1 MTVGKDLRRQAQ
13 RRVVPGNYN
22 NSAASTAQT
31 TKPRREC
38 PFGPRAD
45 LLSPQ
50 ACLYSRAA
58 TGSEVYDSA
67 QAGAIM
73 IKSVGGLGCM
83 EG

>member
-13 RRVVPGNYN
+13 RELSLAITIIRLLRRRKLPSPAGNVHSGRGRIYFLR
-22 NSAASTAQT
+22 
-31 TKPRREC
+31 KPVYI
-38 PFGPRAD
+38 RA
-45 LLSPQ
+45 P
-50 ACLYSRAA
+50 A

-67 QAGAIM
+67 QARAIM